1 MGDPLMSHTQLTNLL
16 TDHTPFKCLSQ
27 ELFHKKFPC
36 QSQSQDLWTD
46 PFHTQWK
53 RSSRPPLPS
62 HMNVLLTDQCH
73 TPSPELS
80 KDQLINLTM
89 SQFHKKFR
97 SHTQLTR
104 LLRDLF
110 HTPLKELL
118 FKLLMSLFQLQLKFL
133 NHTLLKFQFQWNKF
147 KSVKFHTLLNVSLKN
162 PFQFQFHV
170 LSQ

>member
-16 TDHTPFKCLSQ
+16 TDHTQFQ
-27 ELFHKKFPC
+27 C

-80 KDQLINLTM
+80 KDQLINLM
-89 SQFHKKFR
+89 KSKFHKKSASQWQYQEP
-97 SHTQLTR
+97 SH
-104 LLRDLF
+104 D
-110 HTPLKELL
+110 
-118 FKLLMSLFQLQLKFL
+118 L
-133 NHTLLKFQFQWNKF
+133 NHT
-147 KSVKFHTLLNVSLKN
+147 S
-162 PFQFQFHV
+162 
-170 LSQ
+170 